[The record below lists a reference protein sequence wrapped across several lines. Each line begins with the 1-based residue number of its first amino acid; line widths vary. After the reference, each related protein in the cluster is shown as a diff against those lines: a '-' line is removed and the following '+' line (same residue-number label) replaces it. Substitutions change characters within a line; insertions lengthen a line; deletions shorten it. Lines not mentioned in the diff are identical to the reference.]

1 MELQN
6 LPPAMPIPE
15 FCRAFGISRAL
26 FYKLPAADRPP
37 VIRIGTKPLIR
48 AADAL
53 EWLKNREAR

>member
-1 MELQN
+1 MGLQN

-26 FYKLPAADRPP
+26 FYKLPAADRPA

-53 EWLKNREAR
+53 EWLKSREAR

>member
-1 MELQN
+1 MGPQN

-26 FYKLPAADRPP
+26 FYKLPLAERPP

-48 AADAL
+48 SSDAL
-53 EWLKNREAR
+53 AWLESREAK

>member
-6 LPPAMPIPE
+6 LRPAMPIPE
-15 FCRAFGISRAL
+15 FCRNFGISRAL
-26 FYKLPAADRPP
+26 FYKMPAAERPP

-53 EWLKNREAR
+53 EWLKNREAK